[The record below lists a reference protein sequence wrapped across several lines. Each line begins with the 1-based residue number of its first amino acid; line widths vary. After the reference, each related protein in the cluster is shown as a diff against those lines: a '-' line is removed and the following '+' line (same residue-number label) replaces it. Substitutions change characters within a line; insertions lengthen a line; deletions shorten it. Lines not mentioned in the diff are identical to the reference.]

1 MSSGQTNLAPMTI
14 DLGWT
19 SVYSVVFAFRDA
31 HTFHVPFLWPG
42 LGGRLGCRLRHN
54 ASRHTFLRLLKAF
67 SDFKIAKRD
76 RYARRFLEKEKK
88 RFHPLTSYR
97 EYIEIEIE
105 FIQFHAFSSK
115 IIESIKW
122 IWYLRSREKYKVEE
136 PIESILHS
144 RFGKCRIWE

>member
-19 SVYSVVFAFRDA
+19 FVYSVVFAFRDA

-88 RFHPLTSYR
+88 TISSFDLIPGIYR
-97 EYIEIEIE
+97 DWNRVYSVS
-105 FIQFHAFSSK
+105 FSSK

-122 IWYLRSREKYKVEE
+122 IWYLRSRKKYKVEK
-136 PIESILHS
+136 PIEPILHS